1 MSLRRA
7 YRDLILF
14 SLFLGLVST
23 FVWTLY
29 YYLVYREAFYLILAF
44 VTGLLSTLTGIARFV
59 FIVEFWR
66 AIVESWRKRKRKEN

>member
-1 MSLRRA
+1 VSLRRA

-14 SLFLGLVST
+14 SLFLGLIST

-29 YYLVYREAFYLILAF
+29 YYLVYREAFYFILAF

>member
-1 MSLRRA
+1 MRLRRA

-14 SLFLGLVST
+14 SLFLGLIST

-29 YYLVYREAFYLILAF
+29 YYLVYREAFYLMLAF